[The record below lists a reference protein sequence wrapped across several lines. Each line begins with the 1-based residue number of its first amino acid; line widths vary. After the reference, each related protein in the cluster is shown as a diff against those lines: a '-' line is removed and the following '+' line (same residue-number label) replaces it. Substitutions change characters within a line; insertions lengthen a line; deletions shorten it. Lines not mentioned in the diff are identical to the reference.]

1 MSFYL
6 TRPDQS
12 DSENDDHFTANIRIY
27 SALFKI
33 ASVYGFEP
41 KGDIPFSNDGGWVS
55 DEDAFDW
62 AKAIESSLDDIPDQR
77 AEPLPEKVEQIN
89 SKMKTAFESE
99 ENLALLKQ
107 AIQASPHASVLEVFS
122 GKDGKDYL
130 KEFIGFL
137 KRGGFS
143 TW

>member
-6 TRPDQS
+6 TRSDES
-12 DSENDDHFTANIRIY
+12 DSENNNDFTANIRTY

-33 ASVYGFEP
+33 ALVYGFEP

-55 DEDAFDW
+55 DDDALCW

-77 AEPLPEKVEQIN
+77 AEPLPEKVEEIN
-89 SKMKTAFESE
+89 SKMKAAFESE
-99 ENLALLKQ
+99 ANLVLLRQ
-107 AIQASPHASVLEVFS
+107 AIQANPHASILEVFS

-137 KRGGFS
+137 KKGGFS